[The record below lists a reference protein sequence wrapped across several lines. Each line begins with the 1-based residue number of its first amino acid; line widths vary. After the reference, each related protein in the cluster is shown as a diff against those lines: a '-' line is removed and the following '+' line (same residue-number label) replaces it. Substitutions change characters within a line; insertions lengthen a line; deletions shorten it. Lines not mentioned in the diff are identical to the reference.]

1 MKRDMDLCRKI
12 LFAVEDCDERFCY
25 DLKLE
30 GYKQEEVNYNAKLL
44 FQCGFIDKVSEDLT
58 GNLILGSLTW
68 AGHDFLEKIRE
79 DTVWNHTKE
88 VITKKG
94 LPMVVDVIKQVSAAL
109 ITSMTEG
116 AIKAIMDKGGV

>member
-44 FQCGFIDKVSEDLT
+44 FCCFSA
-58 GNLILGSLTW
+58 GSLIKSR
-68 AGHDFLEKIRE
+68 KI
-79 DTVWNHTKE
+79 
-88 VITKKG
+88 
-94 LPMVVDVIKQVSAAL
+94 
-109 ITSMTEG
+109 
-116 AIKAIMDKGGV
+116 

>member
-1 MKRDMDLCRKI
+1 M
-12 LFAVEDCDERFCY
+12 
-25 DLKLE
+25 
-30 GYKQEEVNYNAKLL
+30 
-44 FQCGFIDKVSEDLT
+44 T